1 MIKSLKEMNLPE
13 EYLPNK
19 LFAYREYLPNKLF
32 HYEELYK
39 GDWNRHELLSL
50 MGISFPYCQ
59 RNYISNYEENNSN
72 NCKKNKDGK
81 ENNKKK

>member
-50 MGISFPYCQ
+50 M
-59 RNYISNYEENNSN
+59 
-72 NCKKNKDGK
+72 
-81 ENNKKK
+81 